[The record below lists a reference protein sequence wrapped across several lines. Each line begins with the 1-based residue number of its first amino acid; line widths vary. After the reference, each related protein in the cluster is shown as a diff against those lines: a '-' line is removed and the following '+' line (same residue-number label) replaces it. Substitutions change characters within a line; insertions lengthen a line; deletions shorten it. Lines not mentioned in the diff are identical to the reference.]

1 MGTVLRC
8 VRADY
13 LKAKR
18 SMLNVIYIIVPL
30 ILALAFAGYFHISS
44 WNRTLKISAFF
55 EMLGIIYPFLV
66 GIIVGIIAQRE
77 SQAGHYQF
85 ILSTV
90 PSRTHIY
97 IGELCFLLINS
108 LLFYTLAVAVLPL
121 CFRLLL

>member
-30 ILALAFAGYFHISS
+30 TLALAFAGYFHISS
-44 WNRTLKISAFF
+44 WNRTLKISAFL

-85 ILSTV
+85 ILSTIL
-90 PSRTHIY
+90 R
-97 IGELCFLLINS
+97 N
-108 LLFYTLAVAVLPL
+108 
-121 CFRLLL
+121 

>member
-55 EMLGIIYPFLV
+55 EMLGIIYPFL
-66 GIIVGIIAQRE
+66 
-77 SQAGHYQF
+77 
-85 ILSTV
+85 
-90 PSRTHIY
+90 
-97 IGELCFLLINS
+97 
-108 LLFYTLAVAVLPL
+108 
-121 CFRLLL
+121 

>member
-44 WNRTLKISAFF
+44 WNRTLKISA
-55 EMLGIIYPFLV
+55 LD
-66 GIIVGIIAQRE
+66 
-77 SQAGHYQF
+77 
-85 ILSTV
+85 
-90 PSRTHIY
+90 
-97 IGELCFLLINS
+97 
-108 LLFYTLAVAVLPL
+108 
-121 CFRLLL
+121 

>member
-44 WNRTLKISAFF
+44 WNRTLKISAFL
-55 EMLGIIYPFLV
+55 EM
-66 GIIVGIIAQRE
+66 
-77 SQAGHYQF
+77 
-85 ILSTV
+85 
-90 PSRTHIY
+90 Y
-97 IGELCFLLINS
+97 IGVEDKSRNPITCTYPLIEVNGN
-108 LLFYTLAVAVLPL
+108 TRAKLPTASV
-121 CFRLLL
+121 